1 MVTKWP
7 ETVEWQEMAENGTSE
22 VELNSRQHRAITAL
36 LTTRNISEA
45 ATVAQVGER
54 TLYRWLSEP
63 AFRAALSAAEGAAID
78 AATRSL
84 LALQAGAIDTIE
96 ALMNDSEQPGAVR
109 LRAAQSVLDYLL
121 QLRDLRNMENRLAAL
136 EAAYAERSEREKR

>member
-1 MVTKWP
+1 
-7 ETVEWQEMAENGTSE
+7 MAENGTPE
-22 VELNSRQHRAITAL
+22 IELNTRQQRAITAL
-36 LTTRNISEA
+36 LTTRNITEA
-45 ATVAQVGER
+45 ATAAQVGER
-54 TLYRWLSEP
+54 SLYRWLNEP

-84 LALQAGAIDTIE
+84 LALQSDAIATIE
-96 ALMNDSEQPGAVR
+96 SIMNDCEQPGAVR

-136 EAAYAERSEREKR
+136 EAAYAERSGR